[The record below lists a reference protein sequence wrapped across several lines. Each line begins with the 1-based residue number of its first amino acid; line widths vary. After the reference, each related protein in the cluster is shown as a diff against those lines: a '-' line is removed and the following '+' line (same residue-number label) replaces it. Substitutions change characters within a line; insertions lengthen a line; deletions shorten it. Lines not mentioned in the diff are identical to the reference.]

1 MYRAPS
7 YWKDPDIMS
16 HHEFVLAYE
25 SGSLGCGVSTSLIL
39 RLFFTGK
46 IRERKV
52 LNILFLWTLVF
63 LVLIIASG
71 VAFLHF
77 PVLWVLPVTIVILAI
92 YLLAFYYLVGDL
104 VLSAA
109 LANEEFYEFVKA
121 RRALTI
127 HSLEEEKSPNP
138 TKAVPIR
145 RARRAHR

>member
-1 MYRAPS
+1 M
-7 YWKDPDIMS
+7 
-16 HHEFVLAYE
+16 
-25 SGSLGCGVSTSLIL
+25 IL

-52 LNILFLWTLVF
+52 LIILFLWTLVF
-63 LVLIIASG
+63 LVLIVASG
-71 VAFLHF
+71 VGFLHF

-121 RRALTI
+121 RRAVTI
-127 HSLEEEKSPNP
+127 YSLEEEKSPNP